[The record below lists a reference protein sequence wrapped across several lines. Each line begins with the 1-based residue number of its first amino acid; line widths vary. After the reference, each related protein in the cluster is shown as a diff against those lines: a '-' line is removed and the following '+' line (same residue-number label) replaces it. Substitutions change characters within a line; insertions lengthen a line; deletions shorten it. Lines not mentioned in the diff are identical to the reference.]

1 MSDILPGVAVLA
13 GSPKPA
19 AAGARM
25 DELRRDVG
33 AASDAVVRARLR
45 TELAGLLRAVGDLPG
60 ALAELR
66 RAADEAPGLGV
77 VRMAVLSA
85 ARALP
90 ALDRAA
96 FLVEVGHIARTEI
109 AAWAAAAAEAQSE
122 AGRPVLSARAWLAV
136 AGDNRF
142 PAHQRRAAARHAI
155 KIAAGTLPAE
165 HLAALQLRAAESTG
179 RARLAFLREA
189 LVLAGGEG
197 IDRPARLAVAAAWIE
212 AGGAPARVEAL
223 LEAAEKAGGPVADEV
238 MRLRREIDRRWRAA
252 GERADAQAANGARA
266 ATAKVPRAAGRTGRG
281 RPGKKADAGEE
292 RAREGRRRQAER
304 GEGRKRRS
312 PRPRR
317 PRRRSRTAKRAKADG
332 AKPEAKGDAAKKP
345 AGARAARA
353 PRSPPI
359 RGSARSPPRAP
370 AAAVW
375 RAGSPNR
382 RCARARWRR
391 RRRAWRRSR
400 RRCARAGSRSR
411 RCSCAA
417 RCSEAAERC
426 PRARAWGPRGAL

>member
-1 MSDILPGVAVLA
+1 MTMRVDGAGSPGGVLGGRGWEPSQGSHDSDIFGAVAVLA

-19 AAGARM
+19 AGTRM

-33 AASDAVVRARLR
+33 GASDAVVRARPR

-60 ALAELR
+60 ALAEVR

-90 ALDRAA
+90 AVDRAA

-165 HLAALQLRAAESTG
+165 HLAALQVRAAESTG

-197 IDRPARLAVAAAWIE
+197 IDRPTRLAVAAAWIE
-212 AGGAPARVEAL
+212 AGGAPARGGGAVG
-223 LEAAEKAGGPVADEV
+223 AGGETRGP
-238 MRLRREIDRRWRAA
+238 
-252 GERADAQAANGARA
+252 GARRGGG
-266 ATAKVPRAAGRTGRG
+266 PRRGDG
-281 RPGKKADAGEE
+281 RP
-292 RAREGRRRQAER
+292 R
-304 GEGRKRRS
+304 G
-312 PRPRR
+312 P
-317 PRRRSRTAKRAKADG
+317 
-332 AKPEAKGDAAKKP
+332 
-345 AGARAARA
+345 ARA
-353 PRSPPI
+353 P
-359 RGSARSPPRAP
+359 
-370 AAAVW
+370 
-375 RAGSPNR
+375 
-382 RCARARWRR
+382 
-391 RRRAWRRSR
+391 
-400 RRCARAGSRSR
+400 
-411 RCSCAA
+411 
-417 RCSEAAERC
+417 
-426 PRARAWGPRGAL
+426 